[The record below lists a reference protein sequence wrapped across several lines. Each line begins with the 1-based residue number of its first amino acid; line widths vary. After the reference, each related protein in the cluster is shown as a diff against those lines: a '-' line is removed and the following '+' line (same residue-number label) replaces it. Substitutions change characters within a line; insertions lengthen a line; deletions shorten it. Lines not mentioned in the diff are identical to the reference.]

1 MRNQNKKKVKHL
13 IYSSNPV
20 GFDDNVIKEIL
31 AVSRDNNTK
40 NDITG
45 ALIYRQDLYLQ
56 FLEGPE
62 DEVDNTYKKIMTDKR
77 HNDLH
82 KLSESID
89 SRRLFSTWAMRGDP
103 VETWMWSYE
112 EVKGG
117 LLKNLSAEEASAA
130 FKKLSKDVDQFN

>member
-56 FLEGPE
+56 FLERPE

-89 SRRLFSTWAMRGDP
+89 SRRLFSTSAMRGDP

-130 FKKLSKDVDQFN
+130 FEKLSKNVDQFN